1 MKKIRIFFAA
11 MVMLA
16 LSATALAQNITVKG
30 TVKDGAGEGIVGAS
44 LVLKSNNTVYTMTD
58 AAGAFSLSV
67 PADGVL
73 EVNCMGYEPVLIP
86 VNGHTTLNIVLKDD
100 AQLLE
105 ETIVV
110 AFGTATKESFTGSAK
125 VVNSESLS
133 NSQVAAVTSAL
144 AGKVAGV
151 QLTTSSGAPGS
162 SPSIRIR
169 GFSSISA
176 GQEPL
181 YVVDGMPYDGDIN
194 NINPA
199 DVESMTVLKDAASNA
214 LYGARGA
221 NGVIMITTKRAKESN
236 AIVTVDAKWGVNSR
250 ALQPYET
257 ISDPG
262 LYYETHYAALVNYYM
277 DKRGMSASAAGI
289 EANKIMGGAA
299 SAGGLGYISYTVP
312 EGELLIGRNGKLN
325 PNATLG
331 NKVNY
336 EGQDYLILPDNWMA
350 EGYRQSLRQEYN
362 VSVAG
367 GGEKS
372 NFYASV
378 GYLNNQGIAQNSDM
392 QRFTAR
398 LKADY
403 QAKRWLKVYGNMSYT
418 KFNYNSL
425 SNEGSSNSTGN
436 IWAYTTQMAPIYPLW
451 VRDGEGNIMVDSN
464 GIKLMD
470 YGDGMNAGLIRDYFK
485 NSNAIQ
491 QSRLDTHNAE
501 GNAFSA
507 TGAADFTFLKDF
519 KFTVNAST
527 AIDETRSTS
536 VSNPYFGQFAS
547 AGGTV
552 GKTHTRSTDFNT
564 QQLLNYSHSFANRMN
579 LNVMVGHEYY
589 VSKAYSL
596 YGAKQKMFSQENK
609 ELDGAVVDNKSASSS
624 VGTYNNE
631 GYFSRVQFDDNN
643 TIFLSA
649 SFRRDASSKFSK
661 KHQWGN
667 FWSVGAAWILSKES
681 WFNASWVDMLKLKA
695 SYGSQGNDGISSYL
709 YTDTYDIIP
718 LNGEVATG
726 FNSKGKEDI
735 TWETNGNF
743 NIGTEFT
750 LFGNKLD
757 GSFEFFNRKTT
768 DMLFRFTVPSSMG
781 YTGYYDNVGDMKNY
795 GIEFALT
802 YNVIQKKNVHWSIDL
817 NATHLKNRILY
828 LHDDV
833 KTRTIEGYEGYNSGS
848 YFYGEGLPLYTY
860 YMKKYAGVDQN
871 TGESLWYKDITDA
884 DGNVTGKETT
894 NNYSSATE
902 YLCGNPTPLFYGGFG
917 TSFYCYG
924 FDFNVNFSYQIG
936 GLSYDSGYSQFMT
949 APISS
954 STGANFHK
962 DVLKAWTVENPSTTI
977 PRWQYDDTY
986 VAATSDR
993 FLTNASYLNIENIN
1007 IGYTFPSKWT
1017 TKLGV
1022 SSLRIYG
1029 SCENVFYWSARKG
1042 FDPRYS
1048 FSGGTNYSNYSP
1060 VRTISGGITLKF

>member
-16 LSATALAQNITVKG
+16 LSVTAFAQNITVKG
-30 TVKDGAGEGIVGAS
+30 TVKDGAGDAIVGAS
-44 LVLKSNNTVYTMTD
+44 LVLQGNNTIYTMTD
-58 AAGAFSLSV
+58 TNGAFSLNV
-67 PADGVL
+67 PSDGVL
-73 EVNCMGYEPVLIP
+73 EVNCLGYEPVLIP

-110 AFGTATKESFTGSAK
+110 AFGTSTKEAFTGSAK

-133 NSQVAAVTSAL
+133 NSQVSAVTSAL

-162 SPSIRIR
+162 TPNIRIR

-236 AIVTVDAKWGVNSR
+236 AIVTVDAKWGMNTR

-257 ISDPG
+257 IKNPG
-262 LYYETHYAALVNYYM
+262 EYYEAHYAALVNYLI
-277 DKRGMSASAAGI
+277 DKKGMSPSAAGI
-289 EANKIMGGAA
+289 EANKKLGGGA

-325 PNATLG
+325 PLATLG
-331 NKVNY
+331 NIVSY
-336 EGQDYLILPDNWMA
+336 EGNDYLITPDDWMA
-350 EGYRQSLRQEYN
+350 EGYRNSLRQEYN

-367 GGEKS
+367 GGEKH

-378 GYLNNQGIAQNSDM
+378 GYLDNQGIAQNSDM
-392 QRFTAR
+392 QRLTAR

-403 QAKRWLKVYGNMSYT
+403 QAKSWLKVYGNLSYT

-425 SNEGSSNSTGN
+425 SDEGTSNSTGN
-436 IWAYTTQMAPIYPLW
+436 IWAFTSQMAPIYPLW
-451 VRDGEGNIMVDSN
+451 VRDGEGNIIVDSN

-470 YGDGMNAGLIRDYFK
+470 YGDGMNAGLVRDYFK
-485 NSNAIQ
+485 NANAIQ
-491 QSRLDTHNAE
+491 QSRLDTRNSE

-507 TGAADFTFLKDF
+507 SGAADFTFLKDF

-536 VSNPYFGQFAS
+536 VANPYFGQFAS
-547 AGGTV
+547 AGGTLSK
-552 GKTHTRSTDFNT
+552 GHTRSTDFNT
-564 QQLLNYSHSFANRMN
+564 QQLLNYTHAFENRMN
-579 LNVMVGHEYY
+579 LNIMVGHEYY
-589 VSKAYSL
+589 MSKSYSL
-596 YGAKQKMFSQENK
+596 SASKQKMFSQDNK
-609 ELDGAVVDNKSASSS
+609 ELDGAVIDNKSASSS
-624 VGTYNNE
+624 VGIYNNE
-631 GYFSRVQFDDNN
+631 GYFSRIQFDDNN

-649 SFRRDASSKFSK
+649 SFRRDASSKFQK

-667 FWSVGAAWILSKES
+667 FWSVGAAWIISKEP
-681 WFNASWVDMLKLKA
+681 WFKVSWVDMLKLKT
-695 SYGSQGNDGISSYL
+695 SYGSQGNDGIGSYL
-709 YTDTYDIIP
+709 YTDTFDIIP
-718 LNGEVATG
+718 LNGEVATA
-726 FNSKGKEDI
+726 FRSKGKEEI

-750 LFGNKLD
+750 LFGNVID

-768 DMLFRFTVPSSMG
+768 DMLFRFSVPSSLG

-795 GIEFALT
+795 GLELALAF
-802 YNVIQKKNVHWSIDL
+802 NIIQKKDVRWTVDV

-833 KTRTIEGYEGYNSGS
+833 KTRNIEGYDGYNSGS

-860 YMKKYAGVDQN
+860 FMKKYAGVDQT
-871 TGESLWYKDITDA
+871 TGESLWYKDITD
-884 DGNVTGKETT
+884 DEGNVTGKETT
-894 NNYSSATE
+894 ANYSSATD
-902 YLCGNPTPLFYGGFG
+902 YLCGNPTPWVYGGFG
-917 TSFYCYG
+917 TSFYFHG
-924 FDFNVNFSYQIG
+924 LDFSVNFSYQIG
-936 GLSYDSGYSQFMT
+936 GKSYDSGYSQFMS
-949 APISS
+949 APIAN

-962 DVLKAWTVENPSTTI
+962 DVFKAWTSDNPSTTI
-977 PRWQYDDTY
+977 PRWQFDDTY
-986 VAATSDR
+986 VAGTSDR
-993 FLTNASYLNIENIN
+993 FLTDASYLNIENIN

-1017 TKLGV
+1017 SKLGV
-1022 SSLRIYG
+1022 SALRIYAA
-1029 SCENVFYWSARKG
+1029 CENVFYWSARKG

-1048 FSGGTNYSNYSP
+1048 FSGGTNFSNYSP
-1060 VRTISGGITLKF
+1060 VRTLSGGITLKF